1 MSGKKKSP
9 EDPEDVEKSQDLTE
23 SCKQAK
29 DEVAKIGEL
38 ESQLSEAKQ
47 SHKSELEYLRSELQE
62 ICDQID
68 QAIAKIGEV
77 KQSKIITP
85 IPFKYDKTKDSWT
98 CLPEDRGIQRI
109 TSIDQIKALDEVSFL
124 EKGES
129 CVNGEVMLQRAK
141 AKGLDWSQYD
151 AEYLLEHQDEIP
163 KKLRKFCLPFTG
175 TVWRDSGGYRYVA
188 YLFWGGGEWCLSWLW
203 LVDVWDSD
211 NRLLSLCK

>member
-1 MSGKKKSP
+1 MTAT
-9 EDPEDVEKSQDLTE
+9 L
-23 SCKQAK
+23 
-29 DEVAKIGEL
+29 
-38 ESQLSEAKQ
+38 
-47 SHKSELEYLRSELQE
+47 
-62 ICDQID
+62 
-68 QAIAKIGEV
+68 
-77 KQSKIITP
+77 KQSKKLLEVFEEVSSDRLQKLIESGLLIDLRDADASK
-85 IPFKYDKTKDSWT
+85 IVRNEFRRVCGLDAKFKYDKTKDSWT

-175 TVWRDSGGYRYVA
+175 TVWRDSGGGRCVA
-188 YLFWGGGEWCLSWLW
+188 CLDWCGGEWCLGWGWLGY
-203 LVDVWDSD
+203 DWDSD
-211 NRLLSLCK
+211 CRLLSLCK